1 MKLKNEQ
8 EINTLGKESWD
19 EWKSED
25 DFELDGDYYQDG
37 YANGYS
43 QAQQDLLASARESF
57 EEWWESDNDIPEILG
72 RAAILSQAKEIEELK
87 KEIQEMREKD
97 AEISSLKKDLI
108 YLLKG
113 VAYFR
118 PDMKVECEDIKVRHN
133 LNKGENK

>member
-43 QAQQDLLASARESF
+43 QAQQDLLASASEGLDEFMSM
-57 EEWWESDNDIPEILG
+57 ETQS
-72 RAAILSQAKEIEELK
+72 
-87 KEIQEMREKD
+87 EMTTQNNNTGDKYD
-97 AEISSLKKDLI
+97 
-108 YLLKG
+108 
-113 VAYFR
+113 
-118 PDMKVECEDIKVRHN
+118 
-133 LNKGENK
+133 